1 MKKYYAR
8 ALFFVMVST
17 LLFGCAAPQ
26 VQPTKSLFSPSQLQ
40 ADQYQ
45 PKVDNFVVILD
56 TSSSMSAPSGRLVSS
71 PMFLTSRPFLFTGR
85 PDIQLQDLN
94 WP

>member
-56 TSSSMSAPSGRLVSS
+56 TSSSMSDCLMSIAGIASS
-71 PMFLTSRPFLFTGR
+71 RSPKIT
-85 PDIQLQDLN
+85 
-94 WP
+94 